1 MIEAELKH
9 PTARRVDRFL
19 AVVATFLLIAIELPN
34 LGRPNAIHKTAYG
47 WVDALW
53 LGIFLTPGILV
64 WVGTARK
71 PTMETLGW
79 MSMGILFC
87 LMFFLG

>member
-9 PTARRVDRFL
+9 PTARLVDRIL

-34 LGRPNAIHKTAYG
+34 LGQPNGSLKTAYG
-47 WVDALW
+47 WYDAMW
-53 LGIFLTPGILV
+53 LAIFLAPGALV

-79 MSMGILFC
+79 TSMGILFC
-87 LMFFLG
+87 LMFFLR